1 MITRSDL
8 ARAVAVVREVD
19 LTTFGR
25 ATGRPSRRTMWI
37 TTDALGRIHIRSGQG
52 LSRDW
57 PRNLLAN
64 PRAVLHING
73 RDIAV
78 RARHVSDRTEL
89 RASHDALQQKYGWEL
104 PASQPGDALTPPE
117 QATFELIAAEQ

>member
-1 MITRSDL
+1 MITQSDL
-8 ARAVAVVREVD
+8 ARAAAVAREVD

-25 ATGRPSRRTMWI
+25 ETGRPSRRTIWI

-78 RARHVSDRTEL
+78 RARRVTDRAEL
-89 RASHDALQQKYGWEL
+89 RASLGALEQKYGWRL
-104 PASQPGDALTPPE
+104 AASQPGEGLTPPE
-117 QATFELIAAEQ
+117 QATFELAPAEH

>member
-1 MITRSDL
+1 MITQSDL
-8 ARAVAVVREVD
+8 ARAAAVAREVD

-25 ATGRPSRRTMWI
+25 ETGRPSRRTIWI

-52 LSRDW
+52 LARDW

-64 PRAVLHING
+64 PRAVLHIDG

-78 RARHVSDRTEL
+78 RA
-89 RASHDALQQKYGWEL
+89 
-104 PASQPGDALTPPE
+104 
-117 QATFELIAAEQ
+117 

>member
-1 MITRSDL
+1 MITQSDL
-8 ARAVAVVREVD
+8 ASAAAVAREVD

-25 ATGRPSRRTMWI
+25 ATGRPSRRTIWI

-64 PRAVLHING
+64 PHAVLHING

-78 RARHVSDRTEL
+78 RARRVTDRAEL
-89 RASHDALQQKYGWEL
+89 RASHAALEQKYDWQL
-104 PASQPGDALTPPE
+104 PASQPGEAPTPPE
-117 QATFELIAAEQ
+117 QATFELTPAEH